1 VFLTFFPVE
10 SWIVDISA
18 WPIMLFVLLTTLLA
32 LGLLGVGRLF
42 GPSRKGKVK
51 EMPYEAGMDPI
62 HDTRRRFD
70 FRFHL
75 LAIEFLIL
83 DVELLFLY
91 PWAVA
96 SRNPA
101 GIDSAIEAK
110 HVDSRL
116 LVFGGAAL
124 FFAILILGFVYTWR
138 KGVFQWR

>member
-1 VFLTFFPVE
+1 MDLP
-10 SWIVDISA
+10 A
-18 WPIMLFVLLTTLLA
+18 WPSLLFVVVTA
-32 LGLLGVGRLF
+32 LFAIAILGAGRLF

-75 LAIEFLIL
+75 LAIEFLVL

-96 SRNPA
+96 SRNPM
-101 GIDSAIEAK
+101 GIEAAI
-110 HVDSRL
+110 SARL
-116 LVFGGAAL
+116 VEGRALVFGGVVL
-124 FFAILILGFVYTWR
+124 FFTILILGFVYTWR
-138 KGVFQWR
+138 KGVFRWR

>member
-1 VFLTFFPVE
+1 MDL
-10 SWIVDISA
+10 SA
-18 WPIMLFVLLTTLLA
+18 WPILLFVVVTAGFAISILVA
-32 LGLLGVGRLF
+32 GRLF

-62 HDTRRRFD
+62 HDSRRRFD

-75 LAIEFLIL
+75 LAIEFLVL

-96 SRNPA
+96 SHHEM
-101 GIDSAIEAK
+101 GIDAAISAGLVE
-110 HVDSRL
+110 SRS
-116 LVFGGAAL
+116 LVFGGVVL
-124 FFAILILGFVYTWR
+124 FFTILILGFIYTWR

>member
-1 VFLTFFPVE
+1 MQLVA
-10 SWIVDISA
+10 I
-18 WPIMLFVLLTTLLA
+18 PILLFVLFAILA
-32 LGLLGVGRLF
+32 AVAMLSVGRLF

-51 EMPYEAGMDPI
+51 EMPYESGMDPI

-75 LAIEFLIL
+75 LAIEFLVL

-96 SRNPA
+96 TKNPE
-101 GIDSAIEAK
+101 GISAAIDARL
-110 HVDSRL
+110 VDGRA
-116 LVFGGAAL
+116 LVFGGVVL
-124 FFAILILGFVYTWR
+124 FFTILILGFLYTWR

>member
-1 VFLTFFPVE
+1 
-10 SWIVDISA
+10 VDLSA
-18 WPIMLFVLLTTLLA
+18 WPILLFVVVTALA
-32 LGLLGVGRLF
+32 AITMLGMGRLV

-75 LAIEFLIL
+75 LAIEFLVL

-96 SRNPA
+96 SRNEM
-101 GIDSAIEAK
+101 GIQAAIDARLVE
-110 HVDSRL
+110 SRL
-116 LVFGGAAL
+116 LVFGGVVL
-124 FFAILILGFVYTWR
+124 FFTILILGFVYTWR

>member
-1 VFLTFFPVE
+1 MDL
-10 SWIVDISA
+10 SA
-18 WPIMLFVLLTTLLA
+18 WPILLFVVVTA
-32 LGLLGVGRLF
+32 FAAIAMLGMGRLF

-75 LAIEFLIL
+75 LAIEFLVL

-96 SRNPA
+96 SRNA
-101 GIDSAIEAK
+101 MGIQAAIDARLVEG
-110 HVDSRL
+110 RL
-116 LVFGGAAL
+116 LVFGGVVL
-124 FFAILILGFVYTWR
+124 FFTILILGFVYTWR
-138 KGVFQWR
+138 KGVFQWQ

>member
-1 VFLTFFPVE
+1 
-10 SWIVDISA
+10 
-18 WPIMLFVLLTTLLA
+18 MLFVVVTA
-32 LGLLGVGRLF
+32 VFAVSILGAGRLF

-75 LAIEFLIL
+75 LAIEFLVL

-96 SRNPA
+96 SRNPM
-101 GIDSAIEAK
+101 GIQAAIDGHLVEG
-110 HVDSRL
+110 RL
-116 LVFGGAAL
+116 LVFGGVVL
-124 FFAILILGFVYTWR
+124 FFTILILGFVYTWR